1 MISRVKS
8 SRRASAVAVA
18 LLIVLVAAAAWV
30 GVVSPKRSHV
40 SQLKSD
46 VVAAQAQLAT
56 ATQAAAVANKATEA
70 AALRA
75 MPGDADQP
83 GILDQLNALG
93 KRTGVMVASVSPNL
107 TTTSTNALPMSITV
121 DGKYFQISNFLN
133 KLRTQVSVG
142 KGGHV
147 VADRSLVRRPVGQHR
162 AGQCDRAARSARS
175 PLNASVYGSRS
186 GGPRRRRPPRLRTH
200 QPDGGRNRSASPAPE
215 RGEEDRR
222 KVEARQADPRRRRC
236 LARPCSRVRN
246 PEADERQQQLAPA
259 RPRRRPATA
268 VPPTAAA
275 TGAPSPEVIRADL
288 RQIAKLPPKDPFQA
302 QLGADTA
309 VSTTTQPFTHGPRVR
324 ASHFVGKD
332 PFKAQ
337 IGGAGERRPGCSARD
352 AAARCRRPRRRTSRR
367 PARLL
372 RRATS

>member
-93 KRTGVMVASVSPNL
+93 KRTGVMIASVSPNL

-147 VADRSLVRRPVGQHR
+147 VATGRLFDVQSVSIAQGNASGHL
-162 AGQCDRAARSARS
+162 AATIAV
-175 PLNASVYGSRS
+175 NASVYGS
-186 GGPRRRRPPRLRTH
+186 
-200 QPDGGRNRSASPAPE
+200 SPA
-215 RGEEDRR
+215 
-222 KVEARQADPRRRRC
+222 ASA
-236 LARPCSRVRN
+236 
-246 PEADERQQQLAPA
+246 
-259 RPRRRPATA
+259 
-268 VPPTAAA
+268 TAAA
-275 TGAPSPEVIRADL
+275 PAG
-288 RQIAKLPPKDPFQA
+288 
-302 QLGADTA
+302 
-309 VSTTTQPFTHGPRVR
+309 STN
-324 ASHFVGKD
+324 
-332 PFKAQ
+332 
-337 IGGAGERRPGCSARD
+337 
-352 AAARCRRPRRRTSRR
+352 
-367 PARLL
+367 
-372 RRATS
+372 